1 MPTPLEVLLDPISLV
16 VIAIYGAMMLW
27 EALKPGR
34 PLPKLKGWKLRGIIS
49 FGVFFFLSTYFPL
62 LWDQYLIQYQ
72 LFDLGTLGVAG
83 GALAGVLLYE
93 FGVFVW
99 HYTMHKF
106 DFLWKTFHQ
115 MHHSAERLDTYGA
128 FYFSP
133 LDMLGWTMLGSLCLT
148 LIIGVVPQA
157 ATIVLLT
164 TTFLGIFQHANVKT
178 PHWLGYIIQ
187 RPESHTIHHGK
198 GLHAYNYSD
207 LPLFDIVFG
216 TFKNPKEFEMETGFY
231 DGASARVVD
240 MLLFKDVTERQ
251 DTQKETAA

>member
-49 FGVFFFLSTYFPL
+49 FGVFFYLSTYFPL

-72 LFDLGTLGVAG
+72 LFDLSALGVAG

-157 ATIVLLT
+157 ATLVLLM
-164 TTFLGIFQHANVKT
+164 TTFLGIFQHANIKT

-231 DGASARVVD
+231 EGASARVVD
-240 MLLFKDVTERQ
+240 MLLFKDVTEKK